1 MHKMNSGIYVTNRED
16 WRSWFEQNHLKEK
29 EVWLIYY
36 KKHTGKP
43 CIPYNDAVE
52 EALCFGWIDSIVKRI
67 DDERYMQ
74 KFSPRKDRSNWSE
87 SNKKRVRKL
96 IDAGRM
102 TRAGLEKIEAAKK
115 NGSWDRMIASET
127 SYKTAIELEKV
138 LALNTTAKEFFNSL
152 SLSHR
157 KQYIGW
163 VASAKKEE
171 TRQRRAKEALRLL
184 SKKKTLGLK

>member
-1 MHKMNSGIYVTNRED
+1 MNSGIYVTNRED
-16 WRSWFEQNHLKEK
+16 WRSWLEQHHLKEK
-29 EVWLIYY
+29 EVWLIFY

-43 CIPYNDAVE
+43 RIPYNDAVE

-67 DDERYMQ
+67 DDGRYMQ

-87 SNKKRVRKL
+87 SNKRRVRKL

-102 TRAGLEKIEAAKK
+102 TRAGLEKIEVAKK
-115 NGSWDRMIASET
+115 NGSWDRVIPSEK
-127 SYKTAIELEKV
+127 SYKTAVKLEK
-138 LALNTTAKEFFNSL
+138 ALSSNRVAKDFFNSL
-152 SLSHR
+152 SLSCR
-157 KQYIGW
+157 RQYVGW

-184 SKKKTLGLK
+184 SKKKKLGLK